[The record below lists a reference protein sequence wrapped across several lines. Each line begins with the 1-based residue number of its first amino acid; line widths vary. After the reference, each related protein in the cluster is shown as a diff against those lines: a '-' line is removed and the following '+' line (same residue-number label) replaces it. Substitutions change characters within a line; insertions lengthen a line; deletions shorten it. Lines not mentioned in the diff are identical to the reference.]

1 MRENRLR
8 RIWREDRTATG
19 LLLLT
24 PSAYSAEVLA
34 HQGWDFL
41 FVDMQ
46 HGAIDERAATH
57 MLTAISTTETTPLV
71 RVPGMDPGM
80 VGKMLDAGAYGIIC
94 PMIDS
99 AEEAKRFVAACR
111 YPPQGNRSCGP
122 FRARLYGGADY
133 LEHANETVLTLAM
146 IETRSGL
153 DNLEEIVAVPGLDAV
168 YVGPSDLS
176 FALGLTPRFDQE
188 EKVFLEAI
196 DRVVQAANA
205 QGVVAGIHNGAA
217 PYARRMIELG
227 FRLVSIS
234 TDVDLMTTGC
244 RDILE
249 AMAPSN
255 RGQ

>member
-8 RIWREDRTATG
+8 RIWSEGQTATG

-46 HGAIDERAATH
+46 HGAIDERAATD
-57 MLTAISTTETTPLV
+57 MLTAISTTDTTPLV
-71 RVPGMDPGM
+71 RLPGLNSGM

-94 PMIDS
+94 PMIDT
-99 AEEAKRFVAACR
+99 AEEARRLVAACR
-111 YPPQGNRSCGP
+111 YPPLGNRSCGP
-122 FRARLYGGADY
+122 FRASLYGGADY
-133 LEHANETVLTLAM
+133 VEHANETVLALAM
-146 IETRSGL
+146 IETREAL
-153 DNLEEIVAVPGLDAV
+153 ENLEEIVAVPGLDAV

-176 FALGLTPRFDQE
+176 FALGLTPGFDQE

-196 DRVVQAANA
+196 DRIVRAAKA
-205 QGVVAGIHNGAA
+205 QGVVAGIHNGSAA
-217 PYARRMIELG
+217 YARRMIQLG

-234 TDVDLMTTGC
+234 TDVGLLTAGS
-244 RDILE
+244 RHILD
-249 AMAPSN
+249 AVPPSDC
-255 RGQ
+255 GK

>member
-8 RIWREDRTATG
+8 RIWREGQTATG
-19 LLLLT
+19 LLLLV

-46 HGAIDERAATH
+46 HGAIDERAATD
-57 MLTAISTTETTPLV
+57 MLTAISTTDTTPLV
-71 RVPGMDPGM
+71 RVPGLDPGM

-94 PMIDS
+94 PMIDT
-99 AEEAKRFVAACR
+99 AEEARSLVAACR
-111 YPPQGNRSCGP
+111 YPPLGNRSCGP
-122 FRARLYGGADY
+122 FRAGLYGGADY
-133 LEHANETVLTLAM
+133 VEHANQTVLTLAM
-146 IETRSGL
+146 VETRKAL
-153 DNLEEIVAVPGLDAV
+153 ENLQEIVAVPGLDAV

-188 EKVFLEAI
+188 DEVFLEAI
-196 DRVVQAANA
+196 DKVVQAAKA
-205 QGVVAGIHNGAA
+205 QGIVAGIHNGSAA
-217 PYARRMIELG
+217 YARRMIELG

-234 TDVDLMTTGC
+234 TDVDLMTAGC

-249 AMAPSN
+249 AMPASD

>member
-8 RIWREDRTATG
+8 RIWSEGQTATG

-46 HGAIDERAATH
+46 HGAIDERAATD
-57 MLTAISTTETTPLV
+57 MLTAISTTDTTPLV
-71 RVPGMDPGM
+71 RVPGLNPGM

-94 PMIDS
+94 PMIDT
-99 AEEAKRFVAACR
+99 AEEARRLVAACR
-111 YPPQGNRSCGP
+111 YPPLGNRSCGP

-133 LEHANETVLTLAM
+133 VEHANQTVLALAM
-146 IETRSGL
+146 IETREAL
-153 DNLEEIVAVPGLDAV
+153 ENLKEIVAVPGLDAV

-176 FALGLTPRFDQE
+176 FALGLTPGFDQE
-188 EKVFLEAI
+188 EKLFLEAI
-196 DRVVQAANA
+196 DRIVRAANA
-205 QGVVAGIHNGAA
+205 QGVVAGIHNGSAA
-217 PYARRMIELG
+217 YARRMIQLG

-234 TDVDLMTTGC
+234 TDVDLLGAGS
-244 RDILE
+244 RGILD
-249 AMAPSN
+249 ALPAPD
-255 RGQ
+255 RGL

>member
-8 RIWREDRTATG
+8 RIWSEGQTATG

-46 HGAIDERAATH
+46 HGAIDERAATD
-57 MLTAISTTETTPLV
+57 MLTAISTTDTTPLV
-71 RVPGMDPGM
+71 RLPGLNSGM

-94 PMIDS
+94 PMIDT
-99 AEEAKRFVAACR
+99 AEEARRLVAACR
-111 YPPQGNRSCGP
+111 YPPLGNRSCGP

-133 LEHANETVLTLAM
+133 VEHANETVLALAM
-146 IETRSGL
+146 IETREAL
-153 DNLEEIVAVPGLDAV
+153 ENLEEIVAVPGLDAV

-176 FALGLTPRFDQE
+176 FALGLTPGFDQE

-196 DRVVQAANA
+196 DRIVRAATA
-205 QGVVAGIHNGAA
+205 QGVVAGIHNGSAA
-217 PYARRMIELG
+217 YARRMIQLG

-234 TDVDLMTTGC
+234 TDVGLLTAGS
-244 RDILE
+244 RHILD
-249 AMAPSN
+249 AVPPSDC
-255 RGQ
+255 GK

>member
-8 RIWREDRTATG
+8 RIWSEGQTATG
-19 LLLLT
+19 LLLVV

-46 HGAIDERAATH
+46 HSAIDERAATD
-57 MLTAISTTETTPLV
+57 MLTAISTTDTTPLV
-71 RVPGMDPGM
+71 RVPGLDPGM

-94 PMIDS
+94 PMIDT
-99 AEEAKRFVAACR
+99 AEEARRLVEACR
-111 YPPQGNRSCGP
+111 YPPLGNRSCGP

-133 LEHANETVLTLAM
+133 VEHANETVLTLAM
-146 IETRSGL
+146 IETRKAL
-153 DNLEEIVAVPGLDAV
+153 ENLEEIVAVPGLDAV

-176 FALGLTPRFDQE
+176 FALGLTPKCDQE
-188 EKVFLEAI
+188 EKVFLEAM
-196 DRVVQAANA
+196 DRVVRAANA

-217 PYARRMIELG
+217 AYAQRMIDLG

-234 TDVDLMTTGC
+234 TDVDLMTAGC
-244 RDILE
+244 RDILD
-249 AMAPSN
+249 AAPPSD
-255 RGQ
+255 RGK

>member
-8 RIWREDRTATG
+8 RIWSEGQTATG

-46 HGAIDERAATH
+46 HGAIDERAATD
-57 MLTAISTTETTPLV
+57 MLTAISTTDTTPLV
-71 RVPGMDPGM
+71 RLPGLNSGM

-94 PMIDS
+94 PMIDT
-99 AEEAKRFVAACR
+99 AEEARRLVAACR
-111 YPPQGNRSCGP
+111 YPPLGNRSCGP

-133 LEHANETVLTLAM
+133 VEHANETVLALAM
-146 IETRSGL
+146 IETREAL
-153 DNLEEIVAVPGLDAV
+153 ENLEEIVAVPGLDAV

-176 FALGLTPRFDQE
+176 FALGLTPGFDQE

-196 DRVVQAANA
+196 DRIVRAAKA
-205 QGVVAGIHNGAA
+205 QGVVAGIHNGSAA
-217 PYARRMIELG
+217 YARRMIQLG

-234 TDVDLMTTGC
+234 TDVGLLTAGS
-244 RDILE
+244 RHILD
-249 AMAPSN
+249 AVPPSDC
-255 RGQ
+255 GK